1 MRLSLSLVVLAAA
14 SILVSACAAAAPGS
28 DLTGKTWLLTA
39 VTEQVPAFQ
48 GVVPAEEQGK
58 YTITF
63 ATDGTFGA
71 QADCNQVNG
80 TYTVASGNAI
90 QIELGASTLAF
101 CPDGDLG
108 VLFTNALATAQTY
121 AISGSNLT
129 LTRDDGGTLQFT
141 AGTAASPGAAV
152 TPAPA
157 GAVEPT
163 ALVGPTWQLTAIT
176 EKVPAFQ
183 GVVPA
188 EDQSKYTIAFADD
201 GTFSS
206 TVDCNQLAG
215 SYTAGADGSLSIVP
229 GPMTMAMCP
238 DGSLDGLYLVA
249 LGNAASF
256 VVDGETLTITL
267 TDGGTLQFAAG

>member
-1 MRLSLSLVVLAAA
+1 MRPAFLVVLAVVA
-14 SILVSACAAAAPGS
+14 IVVSACAAAAPGS

-48 GVVPAEEQGK
+48 GVVPADQQGR

-63 ATDGTFGA
+63 ATDGTFQA

-80 TYTVASGNAI
+80 SWTVASGNAI
-90 QIELGASTLAF
+90 TIELGASTLAF
-101 CPDGDLG
+101 CPEGDLG
-108 VLFTNALATAQTY
+108 VLFTSALATAETY
-121 AISGSNLT
+121 AISGSDLT
-129 LTRDDGGTLQFT
+129 LTREDGATLQFT
-141 AGTAASPGAAV
+141 AGTASAPGAAV

-163 ALVGPTWQLTAIT
+163 ALIGPTWQLTAIT
-176 EKVPAFQ
+176 EQVPAFQ
-183 GVVPA
+183 GVIPA
-188 EDQSKYTIAFADD
+188 EDQARYTIAFAED

-215 SYTAGADGSLSIVP
+215 SYTAGADGSLSIIP

-238 DGSLDGLYLVA
+238 EGSLDGLYVIA

-256 VVDGETLTITL
+256 AVDGATLTITL
-267 TDGGTLQFAAG
+267 DDGGTLQFAAAG